1 MPHFTRAKI
10 SNINEI
16 SNKRH
21 LAPES
26 DKENN
31 DLTGAAEGEQRISAI
46 LKALI
51 NLKSKL
57 AAKNLGCDCFPVED
71 SSFMHVS
78 W

>member
-1 MPHFTRAKI
+1 LERRADEYTEFGKDMPHFTRAKI

-51 NLKSKL
+51 NLR
-57 AAKNLGCDCFPVED
+57 AN
-71 SSFMHVS
+71 
-78 W
+78 